1 MKLILY
7 NNQFINRIQ
16 NSKKEG
22 EINKGYLIKY
32 DFMVEIFKVNIYK
45 LIFDHVY
52 KNKNIQNL
60 LLTSLDEDYNSIYEK
75 VLKEFDTDTINKI
88 NKNNDEIKEYSHV
101 FDANIKLLKLNSNS
115 RAYITNNFIIMNEE
129 IYKLF
134 AFNESYCL
142 GKDMFEYFY
151 KGKKIFIKLD
161 KMQSENSLLM
171 CYMNNKSELIL
182 ESIFNF
188 SNSTSR
194 HDCIEQIK
202 EEGYD
207 KYQGYL
213 LFNEG
218 DLFSPIFDKNQ
229 NFVGTVYKY
238 NSSITDYTKYN
249 INFGIRKIFLLYL
262 NYKKVRNSNL
272 SSNYKFREYYL
283 VNKAWIKKY
292 KDYYNFTKISD
303 ELDKNSLVQN
313 SFGNIISDN
322 QNTNFNL
329 KDKLVALIIKQLQK
343 NIIDD
348 FNNRDSNFATNYKNE
363 EFQNPSL
370 THINYNRN
378 NKLFYLYDF
387 EIINAEI
394 YDSLFKYMNMN
405 ILIQEGK
412 SIVFN
417 NDTLITK
424 AEKVECIFEAELII
438 IQFPNKNTEG
448 KYLIEIGKLNN
459 NNIFEPEYFLLYDQ
473 YNYLNEHVQNIISS
487 YGFKEYFKTFSEL
500 PLNTMEI
507 IDNNN
512 IKLGIAIK
520 KI

>member
-1 MKLILY
+1 M
-7 NNQFINRIQ
+7 R
-16 NSKKEG
+16 
-22 EINKGYLIKY
+22 
-32 DFMVEIFKVNIYK
+32 
-45 LIFDHVY
+45 
-52 KNKNIQNL
+52 
-60 LLTSLDEDYNSIYEK
+60 
-75 VLKEFDTDTINKI
+75 
-88 NKNNDEIKEYSHV
+88 
-101 FDANIKLLKLNSNS
+101 
-115 RAYITNNFIIMNEE
+115 
-129 IYKLF
+129 
-134 AFNESYCL
+134 
-142 GKDMFEYFY
+142 
-151 KGKKIFIKLD
+151 
-161 KMQSENSLLM
+161 
-171 CYMNNKSELIL
+171 
-182 ESIFNF
+182 
-188 SNSTSR
+188 
-194 HDCIEQIK
+194 
-202 EEGYD
+202 
-207 KYQGYL
+207 
-213 LFNEG
+213 
-218 DLFSPIFDKNQ
+218 
-229 NFVGTVYKY
+229 
-238 NSSITDYTKYN
+238 N
-249 INFGIRKIFLLYL
+249 IN
-262 NYKKVRNSNL
+262 L
-272 SSNYKFREYYL
+272 SPNYKFKEYYL

-313 SFGNIISDN
+313 SFGNIILDN

-329 KDKLVALIIKQLQK
+329 KDKLVALIIKQLPK

-348 FNNRDSNFATNYKNE
+348 FNNRESNFATYYKNE
-363 EFQNPSL
+363 EIQNPSL
-370 THINYNRN
+370 THIKYNGN
-378 NKLFYLYDF
+378 NKLLYFYDF

-487 YGFKEYFKTFSEL
+487 YGFKEYCKTFSEL

-520 KI
+520 KKYESRI